1 MVVGEVHSTLDDP
14 PNTSMFM
21 RAGGVS
27 VTKKD
32 PNSMAQAL
40 TRAASQMGTA
50 IATALS
56 PPPVTQSAHGLGS
69 SPAKAIESRSK
80 PYKQLSEL
88 TNLKLNGIIAERLS
102 AKHWI
107 AECGQKWQQ
116 VLYVYTYVRHAFG
129 MQLNFYVTSWL
140 RIYELR
146 ETICQTSIIYIGI
159 LSVLR

>member
-1 MVVGEVHSTLDDP
+1 MVVGEVHSSLDDP

-21 RAGGVS
+21 RAGGAA

-56 PPPVTQSAHGLGS
+56 PPPVTQSASGCAHGLGS
-69 SPAKAIESRSK
+69 SPAKVIGSQSK

-88 TNLKLNGIIAERLS
+88 TNLKINGIISDE
-102 AKHWI
+102 
-107 AECGQKWQQ
+107 
-116 VLYVYTYVRHAFG
+116 VYCPI
-129 MQLNFYVTSWL
+129 M
-140 RIYELR
+140 E
-146 ETICQTSIIYIGI
+146 I
-159 LSVLR
+159 LSKLKASCTV